1 MPACLGSEGMLCL
14 PMRRSLAVAAA
25 CLSLALVACSPVEK
39 KKKNKVVTE
48 QQATVNVCDQLV
60 KVGTALEASAALTP
74 TSTVGDAEAAGKQLR
89 TALKGL
95 KQAEVTLEEAR
106 VEAFQKQAQAFNKE
120 LKKVSKEKQL
130 TLEEAAKTL
139 KPQADSVIAAHKEL
153 QAAIQCT
160 GKAPAAAN

>member
-1 MPACLGSEGMLCL
+1 
-14 PMRRSLAVAAA
+14 MRRSLAIAAA

-39 KKKNKVVTE
+39 KKKHKEASE
-48 QQATVNVCDQLV
+48 QQATVDVCEQLT
-60 KVGTALEASAALTP
+60 KVGTALEASAALKP

-95 KQAEVTLEEAR
+95 KQAEVTLEADR
-106 VEAFQKQAQAFNKE
+106 MAAFQKQAQAFNKE

-139 KPQADSVIAAHKEL
+139 KPQADSVIAAHKQL
-153 QAAIQCT
+153 KAAVQCN
-160 GKAPAAAN
+160 GAAAAPAQ

>member
-1 MPACLGSEGMLCL
+1 MPACLGSDGMLCL

-25 CLSLALVACSPVEK
+25 CLSLALAACSPVE
-39 KKKNKVVTE
+39 KKNKVVTE

-60 KVGTALEASAALTP
+60 KVGAALETSAALTP

-95 KQAEVTLEEAR
+95 KQAEVTLEAAR
-106 VEAFQKQAQAFNKE
+106 VEAFQKQAQAFNQE

-139 KPQADSVIAAHKEL
+139 KPQADSVVAAHKEL
-153 QAAIQCT
+153 QAAVQCT
-160 GKAPAAAN
+160 GKAPATTN

>member
-1 MPACLGSEGMLCL
+1 MLICLGSEGMLCL
-14 PMRRSLAVAAA
+14 PMRRSLAIAAA
-25 CLSLALVACSPVEK
+25 CLSLALVACSPDE
-39 KKKNKVVTE
+39 KKNKVVTE
-48 QQATVNVCDQLV
+48 QQATENVCDQLV

-74 TSTVGDAEAAGKQLR
+74 ASTVGDAEAAGEQLR
-89 TALKGL
+89 TALTGL

-139 KPQADSVIAAHKEL
+139 KPQADSVVAAHKEL
-153 QAAIQCT
+153 QAAVECT
-160 GKAPAAAN
+160 GTAPAAAN

>member
-1 MPACLGSEGMLCL
+1 
-14 PMRRSLAVAAA
+14 MRRSLAVAAA

-39 KKKNKVVTE
+39 KKKTKVVTE

-60 KVGTALEASAALTP
+60 KVGAALEASAALTP

-95 KQAEVTLEEAR
+95 KQA
-106 VEAFQKQAQAFNKE
+106 KAFNKE

-130 TLEEAAKTL
+130 TLDEAAKTL

-153 QAAIQCT
+153 QAAVQCT